1 MRNEMYKLINKYGLN
16 DIRTINESQRLDEE
30 IVKEQREK
38 WESWKRKQLIN

>member
-16 DIRTINESQRLDEE
+16 DIRTIKESQRLDKE

-38 WESWKRKQLIN
+38 WKRKQLIN